1 MGDHTNGTGTA
12 TSGDTATHMALVVE
26 PYDVASAVADLV
38 ADGLAAEERALV
50 VYRDPMSSVAIE
62 LALEER
68 KLSLSPMGAAVE
80 LVHRSGGNPA
90 LIAAAQRTQQHA
102 TGGLRVIMLDPS
114 LPPDPQ
120 GDCGSVVGVVGG
132 PLRCIC
138 VITSPCQV
146 DRLRQ
151 ILLAHEEVTAFGV
164 RAALDS
170 REGRLLALDLLLGF
184 AHRLEDLVGFTAL
197 GPDAVGDTATLS
209 TLVERHRARL
219 LDRRQLTKA
228 RSEATTERHRRA
240 SLGRSG
246 VDSDAR
252 EPSEESLAGADG
264 DLSAML
270 HVAARSL
277 GHAVLL
283 EDPAFRPLHWAGC
296 PTCPPGLAEVMTPG
310 RLRRLADTLSAG
322 QPVPVRLGTPDKGA
336 RLVTRV
342 GRSSALGYLS
352 ILTSNALPE
361 ARGLLL
367 QLTPMLA
374 AGLRPQRSLTRLLDE
389 LGTQAVSMLVAGM
402 LHPATAEAVS
412 RHLQWPT
419 AGRVAAVL
427 PPPDSGDDNS
437 LLALSKQLREVAGP
451 TGVHDGAVAVLIGPD
466 PPASDRLAA
475 WVSHT
480 DQPRLHVGVGEP
492 AATPGDGPLS
502 FKQATWAARM
512 ALATGRQNLC
522 FEDLA
527 IYRLLLPGRE
537 VGDPAL
543 EEPIRRLEEAEPD
556 LGFPAVQTLAAYLD
570 SGCSP
575 RLAAQRLNVHV
586 NSLAYRLQRIAS
598 AAGMDLR
605 DPEARFSTQLAL
617 RMRLARR
624 LLESG

>member
-1 MGDHTNGTGTA
+1 MTAPGGNTAAHT
-12 TSGDTATHMALVVE
+12 ALVVE

-38 ADGLAAEERALV
+38 SDALAAEERALV

-80 LVHRSGGNPA
+80 LVHRSGGSPA

-102 TGGLRVIMLDPS
+102 TGGLRVIMLDP
-114 LPPDPQ
+114 LPPDVPA
-120 GDCGSVVGVVGG
+120 DCGSVVGLVGG
-132 PLRCIC
+132 ALRCIC
-138 VITSPCQV
+138 VITSPCQAG
-146 DRLRQ
+146 RLRE
-151 ILLAHEEVTAFGV
+151 ILLAHDEVSAFGAK
-164 RAALDS
+164 AALGS
-170 REGRLLALDLLLGF
+170 HEGRLLALDLLLGF
-184 AHRLEDLVGFTAL
+184 AHRLEDLAGFTAL
-197 GPDAVGDTATLS
+197 DADAVGDTATLR

-228 RSEATTERHRRA
+228 RSQATTERHRRP
-240 SLGRSG
+240 SLSHFGA
-246 VDSDAR
+246 DSDAR
-252 EPSEESLAGADG
+252 EPFEESLAGADG

-270 HVAARSL
+270 HVSARSL

-283 EDPAFRPLHWAGC
+283 EDPGFRALHWAGC

-310 RLRRLADTLSAG
+310 RLQRLADTLAPG
-322 QPVPVRLGTPDKGA
+322 EPVPVRLGTPDKGA
-336 RLVTRV
+336 RLVSRV
-342 GRSSALGYLS
+342 GRSGVLGYLS
-352 ILTSNALPE
+352 ILTNKPLPE
-361 ARGLLL
+361 ARGLV
-367 QLTPMLA
+367 QKLTPMLA
-374 AGLRPQRSLTRLLDE
+374 ASLRPQRSLTRLLDE
-389 LGTQAVSMLVAGM
+389 LGTQAVSMLVAGI
-402 LHPATAEAVS
+402 LHPATAEAIS
-412 RHLQWPT
+412 RHLQWPN
-419 AGRVAAVL
+419 AGRVAAIL
-427 PPPDSGDDNS
+427 PPQDVGDDNS
-437 LLALSKQLREVAGP
+437 LLTLSKQLREVAGP

-466 PPASDRLAA
+466 PPAADQLTA

-492 AATPGDGPLS
+492 TATAGDAPRS

-527 IYRLLLPGRE
+527 IYRLLLPGGE

-586 NSLAYRLQRIAS
+586 NSLAYRLQRISS
-598 AAGMDLR
+598 ATGIDLR

-617 RMRLARR
+617 RMRVARR